1 MIATG
6 IAHSKVSDS
15 DTSSCEYRP
24 QTSGAIEAEYGSS
37 IAPLQWIDHSVSK
50 PQAPF
55 TGQLQMLDA
64 V

>member
-15 DTSSCEYRP
+15 DISSCEYRP

-37 IAPLQWIDHSVSK
+37 IAPLQWIDHSISK
-50 PQAPF
+50 PQV
-55 TGQLQMLDA
+55 LDA